1 MTDLTFLQT
10 LQTALDLFGAVIFSL
25 TGALVASRKQMD
37 VLGFMWLGTATGV
50 GGGTLRDLILGQP
63 VFWVENNAPLAACL
77 VAAFVVHF
85 TAPFVQSRYRLI
97 LWLDALGMAMA
108 AVAGAAKALEVGTGA
123 LIAVVMG
130 VFSASVGGII
140 RDVLGQEPSIVI
152 KKDIYVVAAAVG
164 ATTYVVLIH
173 LGFDGI
179 IASTG
184 GFATGALLRLAAI
197 LRNWSMPVF
206 RPREGIDY
214 PPS

>member
-1 MTDLTFLQT
+1 MMDLAFLQAS
-10 LQTALDLFGAVIFSL
+10 QTALDLFGAVIFSV

-37 VLGFMWLGTATGV
+37 VLGFLWLGTATGV

-77 VAAFVVHF
+77 IAAFVVHF

-140 RDVLGQEPSIVI
+140 RDLLGQEPSIVI
-152 KKDIYVVAAAVG
+152 KRDIYVVAAAVG
-164 ATTYVVLIH
+164 ATTYVALIH
-173 LGFDGI
+173 LGF
-179 IASTG
+179 G
-184 GFATGALLRLAAI
+184 GLAAATCGFSAGALLRLAAI
-197 LRNWSMPVF
+197 LRNWSMPIF
-206 RPREGIDY
+206 RPREGLDY